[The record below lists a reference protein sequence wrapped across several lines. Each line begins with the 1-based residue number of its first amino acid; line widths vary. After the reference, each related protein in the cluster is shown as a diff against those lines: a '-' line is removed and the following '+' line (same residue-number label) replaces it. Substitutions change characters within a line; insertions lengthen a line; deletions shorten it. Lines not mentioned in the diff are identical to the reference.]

1 MSPAVRAAV
10 LALACLVAAPALA
23 ALSPWYQRQKE
34 LERIITDARVM
45 EALKS
50 EPIEAIEYTGED
62 LYRVYAGSCA
72 VEVTIVDVPGGEDV
86 MGPRRFD
93 LEVGAADCAG

>member
-1 MSPAVRAAV
+1 MFNPSRPAIAA
-10 LALACLVAAPALA
+10 AACLFALPALA

-45 EALKS
+45 EALDA
-50 EPIEAIEYTGED
+50 EPIDAIERTDED
-62 LYRVYAGSCA
+62 EYRVYGGDCA
-72 VEVTIVDVPGGEDV
+72 VMVTIVDVPGGEDI

-93 LEVGAADCAG
+93 LDIGEADCGE